1 MAKKLIPGEKLPQEF
16 YFQKTEKLAKALLGK
31 RLVRVYRGRR
41 RSGIVVE
48 TEAYLG
54 AKDAAAHTWKGRRT
68 ERVRSMYLD
77 GGHSYVYMIYGM
89 HYCFNVVARRAEQPE
104 AVLIRALD
112 PDPGAAAAERMDG
125 PGRLCRALKI
135 NRSLDGK
142 PLSGET
148 IFIEE
153 AGLSPRKEEVGAGP
167 RIGVDYAGE
176 AAAWPLRFY
185 WRGNPHLSRSEAG
198 RASPSGS
205 SARSRKE
212 RGWKN
217 ASPLTRPSGPIT

>member
-1 MAKKLIPGEKLPQEF
+1 MPKKLSPAVGEKLSPEF

-41 RSGIVVE
+41 RSGIIVE

-54 AKDAAAHTWKGRRT
+54 ERDAACHTWRGRRT
-68 ERVRSMYLD
+68 ERVASMYLD

-89 HYCFNVVARRAEQPE
+89 HYCFNVVARRADQPE

-112 PDPGAAAAERMDG
+112 PDPGAASAERMDG
-125 PGRLCRALKI
+125 PGRLCNALKI

-153 AGLSPRKEEVGAGP
+153 AGLSPRKEEVGVGP
-167 RIGVDYAGE
+167 RIGVEYAGE
-176 AAAWPLRFY
+176 AAEWPLRFF
-185 WRGNPHLSRSEAG
+185 WRGSPHLSR
-198 RASPSGS
+198 
-205 SARSRKE
+205 KE
-212 RGWKN
+212 KGWRN
-217 ASPLTRPSGPIT
+217 ASPLIRPSGRIT

>member
-1 MAKKLIPGEKLPQEF
+1 MAKKLLPGEKLPPEF
-16 YFQKTEKLAKALLGK
+16 YFQKTQKLAKDLLGK

-41 RSGIVVE
+41 RSGIIVE

-54 AKDAAAHTWKGRRT
+54 AEDAACHTWKNRRT
-68 ERVRSMYLD
+68 ERVGSMYLD

-89 HYCFNVVARRAEQPE
+89 HNCFNVVARRAEQPE

-125 PGRLCRALKI
+125 PGRLCKALKI
-135 NRSLDGK
+135 DRSLDGK
-142 PLSGET
+142 PLTGEI

-153 AGLSPRKEEVGAGP
+153 AGLAPLKEEVGAGP

-176 AAAWPLRFY
+176 AAFWPLRFY
-185 WRGNPHLSRSEAG
+185 WRCNPHL
-198 RASPSGS
+198 
-205 SARSRKE
+205 SRKE
-212 RGWKN
+212 RGWKS
-217 ASPLTRPSGPIT
+217 AIPLIRPSGPIT